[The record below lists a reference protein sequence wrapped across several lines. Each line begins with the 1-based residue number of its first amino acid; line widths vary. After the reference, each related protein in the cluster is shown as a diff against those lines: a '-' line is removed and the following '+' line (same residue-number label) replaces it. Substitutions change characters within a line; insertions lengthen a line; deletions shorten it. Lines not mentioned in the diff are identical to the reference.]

1 MGVAWAAQP
10 METTQS
16 SDSIPRAN
24 AMAER
29 QKRGLAN
36 LAPEGGKDTDA
47 LGSSKY
53 SKTYAQVPGLLAY

>member
-1 MGVAWAAQP
+1 

-47 LGSSKY
+47 MRGE
-53 SKTYAQVPGLLAY
+53 TTARIIN